1 MATYEITAPDGNT
14 YEVNAPEGAS
24 EAQVLAYV
32 KSNYKNLGAAPQP
45 QAPKTPAQAP
55 DSVAMGLGDIVYGA
69 GQLLAKGMQN
79 LPEGLTVM
87 GRPVAASAR
96 AFAEKVVPQRE
107 AQYEAQRQAAGEGGF
122 DFGRL
127 MGNVINPLSYI
138 AAPVANPVVR
148 SAVTGGLLGAAQP
161 VTSKEDFWS
170 TKALQAGLGTVIGPL
185 ADLGVAATGKIAE
198 AVKGLTP
205 AGRDKAMQKYVEGL
219 AGTEKDAVIKALQDA
234 KELVSG
240 SRPTAA
246 EALSDIPSA
255 VDLIAA
261 QAKLASKEGLAG
273 RFESRAA
280 EQQAARA
287 RALQKISGTEAERAA
302 LMAERS
308 AVTSPMRETA
318 LEQANLAGPVFTR
331 LEKEIADG
339 FNSLAAAEQTTGM
352 VGLAAKNKQAMAEA
366 GKPGWL
372 TAGDIAKEATDRAQ
386 AYSQKASTLRQNVQM
401 KQYQLK
407 SLEENGF
414 FPLRASDLTDRL
426 NAAIRGTVS
435 DESKAV
441 LQGVRDKILSKADEN
456 GILNSRDLYEN
467 VRKTLNQDIATY
479 LGQGE
484 RYAQGGIPQQ
494 AAKTADNVKKLID
507 SSLDKS
513 SEGLWSKYLNNY
525 SQYSDKLNR
534 MEIGDFLSK
543 ALNTNLDKERAGVFA
558 TAVANAP
565 STIKKSTG
573 IPRYEKLEQVLT
585 KPEMAAVNN
594 VLADLTRQR
603 KAQELASKVGQL
615 DKGLVDVAGA
625 VPPWL
630 DKTVTVLKEGLR
642 YLQQGSQEK
651 FNQKMTELML
661 DPQKMAQVM
670 TAGIDKQRLTPL
682 TSSIMKN
689 LNEAN
694 RNSFIQVFTVPMAS
708 QAAGE

>member
-14 YEVNAPEGAS
+14 YEVNAPEEAS

-32 KSNYKNLGAAPQP
+32 KSNYKNLGTPSQP
-45 QAPKTPAQAP
+45 QASKTPAQAP

-107 AQYEAQRQAAGEGGF
+107 AQYEAQRQAAGESGF

-148 SAVTGGLLGAAQP
+148 SAVTGGMLGAAQP
-161 VTSKEDFWS
+161 VTNKEDFWS
-170 TKALQAGLGTVIGPL
+170 TKALQTGLGTVIGPL
-185 ADLGVAATGKIAE
+185 ADLGVAGVGKIAE

-205 AGRDKAMQKYVEGL
+205 AGRDKAMQKYIEGL
-219 AGTEKDAVIKALQDA
+219 AGPEKDAVVKALQDA
-234 KELVSG
+234 KQLVTG
-240 SRPTAA
+240 SKPTVA

-255 VDLIAA
+255 ADLVAA
-261 QAKLASKEGLAG
+261 QAKLSSKEGLAG
-273 RFESRAA
+273 QFAARTA
-280 EQQAARA
+280 EQQAARLRTIQQIA
-287 RALQKISGTEAERAA
+287 GTEAEKAAVEAERAA
-302 LMAERS
+302 
-308 AVTSPMRETA
+308 VTGAQR
-318 LEQANLAGPVFTR
+318 EQALTMANTAMEASQT
-331 LEKEIADG
+331 I
-339 FNSLAAAEQTTGM
+339 EQQVM
-352 VGLAAKNKQAMAEA
+352 KQARQLAKVSEEITQ
-366 GKPGWL
+366 GTG
-372 TAGDIAKEATDRAQ
+372 TAPSVFALQGAQ
-386 AYSQKASTLRQNVQM
+386 TAQNLKTL
-401 KQYQLK
+401 QLK
-407 SLEENGF
+407 ALQENGV
-414 FPLRASDLTDRL
+414 FPLMSKDIVSQIDKAISGAESDM
-426 NAAIRGTVS
+426 
-435 DESKAV
+435 SKAV
-441 LQGVRDKILSKADEN
+441 LGAVKDKILSKTDKD
-456 GILNSRDLYEN
+456 GFISSRDLYEN
-467 VRKTLNQDIATY
+467 VRKTSNQDIARL
-479 LGQGE
+479 LGLGE
-484 RYAQGGIPQQ
+484 QFASGGIPEQ
-494 AAKTADNVKKLID
+494 AAKALGNVKKYID
-507 SSLDKS
+507 ASLDKS
-513 SEGLWSKYLNNY
+513 SDGLWSKYLNNY

-534 MEIGDFLSK
+534 MEIGEYLSK
-543 ALNTNLDKERAGVFA
+543 KLNTALDKERAAVFSNAVDNAA
-558 TAVANAP
+558 T
-565 STIKKSTG
+565 TIKQATG

-661 DPQKMAQVM
+661 DPQKMAQVL
-670 TAGIDKQRLTPL
+670 TAGVDKQRLAPL
-682 TSSIMKN
+682 TASIMKN

-694 RNSFIQVFTVPMAS
+694 RNSFIQVFTIPTVG
-708 QAAGE
+708 QAAGGQ

>member
-127 MGNVINPLSYI
+127 MGNIINPLSYV

-148 SAVTGGLLGAAQP
+148 SAVTGGMLGAAQP
-161 VTSKEDFWS
+161 VTNKEDFWS

-185 ADLGVAATGKIAE
+185 ADLGVAGVGKVAE
-198 AVKGLTP
+198 AIKGLTP

-219 AGTEKDAVIKALQDA
+219 AGPEKDAVIKALQDA
-234 KELVSG
+234 KHLVTG
-240 SRPTAA
+240 SKPTVA

-255 VDLIAA
+255 ADLVAA
-261 QAKLASKEGLAG
+261 QAKLSSKEGLAG
-273 RFESRAA
+273 QFAARTA
-280 EQQAARA
+280 EQQAARLRTIQQIA
-287 RALQKISGTEAERAA
+287 GTEAEKAAVEAERAA
-302 LMAERS
+302 
-308 AVTSPMRETA
+308 VTGAQR
-318 LEQANLAGPVFTR
+318 EQALTMANTAMEASQTIEQQVMKQARQLAKVSEEMTQGTGTAPSVFT
-331 LEKEIADG
+331 LQGA
-339 FNSLAAAEQTTGM
+339 QT
-352 VGLAAKNKQAMAEA
+352 
-366 GKPGWL
+366 
-372 TAGDIAKEATDRAQ
+372 AQ
-386 AYSQKASTLRQNVQM
+386 NLKTL
-401 KQYQLK
+401 QLK
-407 SLEENGF
+407 ALQENGV
-414 FPLRASDLTDRL
+414 FPLMSKDIVSQIDKAISGTESDM
-426 NAAIRGTVS
+426 
-435 DESKAV
+435 SKAV
-441 LQGVRDKILSKADEN
+441 LGAVKDKILSKTDKD
-456 GILNSRDLYEN
+456 GFISSRDLYEN
-467 VRKTLNQDIATY
+467 VRKTSNQDIAKL
-479 LGQGE
+479 LGLGE
-484 RYAQGGIPQQ
+484 QFASGGIPEQ
-494 AAKTADNVKKLID
+494 AAKALGNVKKYID
-507 SSLDKS
+507 ASLDKS
-513 SEGLWSKYLNNY
+513 SDGLWSKYLNNY

-534 MEIGDFLSK
+534 MEIGEYLSK
-543 ALNTNLDKERAGVFA
+543 KLNTALDKERAAVFSNAVDNAA
-558 TAVANAP
+558 T
-565 STIKKSTG
+565 TIKQATG

-642 YLQQGSQEK
+642 YLQQGSQDK

-661 DPQKMAQVM
+661 DPQKMAQVL
-670 TAGIDKQRLTPL
+670 TAGVDKQRLAPL
-682 TSSIMKN
+682 TASIMKN

-694 RNSFIQVFTVPMAS
+694 RNSFIQVFTIPTVG
-708 QAAGE
+708 QAAGGQ

>member
-55 DSVAMGLGDIVYGA
+55 DSVAMGFGDIVYGA

-79 LPEGLTVM
+79 LPENLTVM

-107 AQYEAQRQAAGEGGF
+107 VQYEAQRQAAGEGGF

-127 MGNVINPLSYI
+127 MGNIINPLSYV

-148 SAVTGGLLGAAQP
+148 SAVTGGMLGAAQP
-161 VTSKEDFWS
+161 VTNKEDFWS

-185 ADLGVAATGKIAE
+185 ADLGVAGVGKVAE
-198 AVKGLTP
+198 AIKGLTP

-219 AGTEKDAVIKALQDA
+219 AGPEKDAVIKALQDA
-234 KELVSG
+234 KQLVTG
-240 SRPTAA
+240 SKPTVA

-255 VDLIAA
+255 ADLVAA
-261 QAKLASKEGLAG
+261 QAKLSSKEGLAG
-273 RFESRAA
+273 QFAARTA
-280 EQQAARA
+280 EQQAARLRTIQQIA
-287 RALQKISGTEAERAA
+287 GTEAEKAAVEAERAA
-302 LMAERS
+302 
-308 AVTSPMRETA
+308 VTGAQR
-318 LEQANLAGPVFTR
+318 EQALTMANTAMEASQTIEQQVMKQARQLAKVSEEMTQGTGTAPSVFT
-331 LEKEIADG
+331 LQGA
-339 FNSLAAAEQTTGM
+339 QT
-352 VGLAAKNKQAMAEA
+352 
-366 GKPGWL
+366 
-372 TAGDIAKEATDRAQ
+372 AQ
-386 AYSQKASTLRQNVQM
+386 NLKTL
-401 KQYQLK
+401 QLK
-407 SLEENGF
+407 ALQENGV
-414 FPLRASDLTDRL
+414 FPLMSKDIVSQIDKAISGTESDM
-426 NAAIRGTVS
+426 
-435 DESKAV
+435 SKAV
-441 LQGVRDKILSKADEN
+441 LGAVKDKILSKTDKD
-456 GILNSRDLYEN
+456 GFISSRDLYEN
-467 VRKTLNQDIATY
+467 VRKTSNQDIAKL
-479 LGQGE
+479 LGLGE
-484 RYAQGGIPQQ
+484 QFASGGIPEQ
-494 AAKTADNVKKLID
+494 AAKALGNVKKYID
-507 SSLDKS
+507 ASLDKS
-513 SEGLWSKYLNNY
+513 SDGLWSKYLNNY

-534 MEIGDFLSK
+534 MEIGEYLSK
-543 ALNTNLDKERAGVFA
+543 KLNTALDKERAAVFSNAVDNAA
-558 TAVANAP
+558 T
-565 STIKKSTG
+565 TIKQATG

-642 YLQQGSQEK
+642 YLQQGSQDK

-661 DPQKMAQVM
+661 DPQKMAQVL
-670 TAGIDKQRLTPL
+670 TAGVDKQRLAPL
-682 TSSIMKN
+682 TASIMKN

-694 RNSFIQVFTVPMAS
+694 RNSFIQVFTVPTVG
-708 QAAGE
+708 QAAGGQ